1 MPVNPPLYPRVFF
14 SRETN
19 SMDRLGFT
27 KSQDHVHKLPYNQPN
42 AVSVYVAWKALDT
55 FARRH
60 GVKSFLVKGSVFE
73 TEVIKAWLG
82 ALDLQPYPVRRGLCP
97 NSNPPPMNPIP
108 DYGITATGET
118 TAIVPAHRRKPEELQ
133 PFATA
138 VARNMPRHD
147 HRGDYSH
154 CSAVECM
161 YHATYYTPE
170 GSNNGTILKACVMDA
185 YAATE
190 DLRYANTYPGYF
202 L

>member
-1 MPVNPPLYPRVFF
+1 
-14 SRETN
+14 
-19 SMDRLGFT
+19 MDRLGFT
-27 KSQDHVHKLPYNQPN
+27 YCQDHVHKLPYNQPN

-97 NSNPPPMNPIP
+97 NTNPPPMNPIP

-138 VARNMPRHD
+138 VARNMPGMTTVEITASDQRW
-147 HRGDYSH
+147 
-154 CSAVECM
+154 SACTM
-161 YHATYYTPE
+161 PPITPR
-170 GSNNGTILKACVMDA
+170 KAQITA
-185 YAATE
+185 PS
-190 DLRYANTYPGYF
+190 LRRV
-202 L
+202 